1 MNKEVLIQ
9 RFLHRVSERDLSQK
23 YLRGLVEL
31 AKDEDLKGAGLR
43 KQAKKGRDVTSE
55 VLNQTGSGCASLN
68 AREDLVL
75 CGLPIVPIVLS
86 AYHKQLQFT
95 AETEDGAGL
104 ETGDSI
110 GKIEGPISQLLMA
123 ERVLL
128 NFLQFL
134 SGVASETRRYVDA
147 LGPSTTRL
155 LDTRKT
161 TPGYRM
167 LQKYAVACG
176 GGWNHRLGLFD
187 RVMLK
192 DNHLAADQAQSGESL
207 TELVRRARQQNPKL
221 LIEVE
226 VDHLDQI
233 PAVLAAGPDK
243 LMLDN
248 FQESEL
254 EAAVDIIGNR
264 ACTEATGSI
273 TLTHLPEL
281 GGIGLD
287 FVSTGALV
295 HKSVWKDI
303 GLDWND

>member
-1 MNKEVLIQ
+1 MNKEALIDG
-9 RFLHRVSERDLSQK
+9 FLHRVTADDLSLK
-23 YLRGLVEL
+23 YLKGLVAL
-31 AKDEDLKGAGLR
+31 AKDEDLQGAGLI
-43 KQAKKGRDVTSE
+43 KPLKKPRDVTSA
-55 VLNQTGSGCASLN
+55 VLKHSGNGWATLN

-75 CGLPIVPIVLS
+75 CGLPLVPLVLN
-86 AYHKQLQFT
+86 AYHSQLTFT
-95 AETEDGAGL
+95 ANAEDGAVL
-104 ETGDSI
+104 EAGEAIGDI
-110 GKIEGPISQLLMA
+110 RGPASELLMA

-134 SGVASETRRYVDA
+134 SGIASETHKYVEA
-147 LGPSTTRL
+147 LGASSTRL

-207 TELVRRARQQNPKL
+207 TDLVRRARKLNPEM

-233 PAVLAAGPDK
+233 PAVLTAGPDK

-248 FQESEL
+248 FRTPDL
-254 EAAVDIIGNR
+254 KTAVDLIGHR
-264 ACTEATGSI
+264 ACTEATGNI
-273 TLTHLPEL
+273 TLSNLPEL
-281 GGIGLD
+281 GDLGLD

-303 GLDWND
+303 GLDWS

>member
-1 MNKEVLIQ
+1 M
-9 RFLHRVSERDLSQK
+9 S
-23 YLRGLVEL
+23 LVEL
-31 AKDEDLKGAGLR
+31 ARDEDLKGAGLA
-43 KQAKKGRDVTSE
+43 KQPKRSGDVTSA
-55 VLNQTGSGCASLN
+55 VVKQSGNGKAELF
-68 AREDLVL
+68 AREAMVV
-75 CGLPIVPIVLS
+75 CGLPLVPLVLKT
-86 AYHKQLQFT
+86 YHKKLGFT
-95 AETEDGAGL
+95 PSVEDGRSVEA
-104 ETGDSI
+104 GDSLGI
-110 GKIEGPISQLLMA
+110 IEGPVRELLMA

-134 SGVASETRRYVDA
+134 SGVATETRKYVDA
-147 LGPSTTRL
+147 LGVTSTRV

-192 DNHLAADQAQSGESL
+192 DNHLAADGSQSGEPL
-207 TELVRRARQQNPKL
+207 TELVKRAREQNPDM

-226 VDHLDQI
+226 VDNLEQV
-233 PAVLAAGPDK
+233 PAVLAAAPDK

-248 FQESEL
+248 FRTPDLQT
-254 EAAVDIIGNR
+254 AVDLIGDR

-273 TLTHLPEL
+273 TLTTLPEMGPL
-281 GGIGLD
+281 GLD

-303 GLDWND
+303 GLDWS